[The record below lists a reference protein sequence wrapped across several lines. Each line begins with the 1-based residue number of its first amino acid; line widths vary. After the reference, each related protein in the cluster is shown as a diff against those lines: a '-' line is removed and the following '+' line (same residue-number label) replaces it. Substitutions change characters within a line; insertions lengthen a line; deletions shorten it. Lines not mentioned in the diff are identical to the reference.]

1 MDEIVQKAMAT
12 IEFSAWPAYLGSV
25 GELMSLQS
33 DLEPII
39 SAAYSDGCVRF
50 GELGLGLS
58 AYAQRI
64 HAIIRKHLGVSP
76 LPQTALDF
84 TRNLH
89 GPDLYLATACAQH
102 SLGTAGTQ
110 APESSEDASIA
121 WKTLEKTYKGF
132 ICDLVRFFYST
143 SFAAQ
148 DLADSILAELFL
160 PDRSG
165 ASRIASYDGRSS
177 LSTWLRVV
185 VCNRAIN
192 AKRCSSSAKS
202 TEIESEIP
210 DEPALQSIE
219 LALRARRY
227 GDVLSDALEVACRRL
242 TPRERLILLWRY
254 EDGLQLGQ
262 IARLLGI
269 HQSNVTRQLER
280 MQGKLRDEVIS
291 VLSQKHGLSRPA
303 INECI
308 EDIVEN
314 PRHGMSILDF
324 IKTRSI
330 GISNEQKGPL
340 PPTDQES
347 CNPIEAKPPEST
359 CYDLPK
365 KGKIR

>member
-1 MDEIVQKAMAT
+1 
-12 IEFSAWPAYLGSV
+12 
-25 GELMSLQS
+25 MSLQS
-33 DLEPII
+33 ELDPLI
-39 SAAYSDGCVRF
+39 STAYSDGRVRF
-50 GELGLGLS
+50 GDLGLDLPI
-58 AYAQRI
+58 YTQRI
-64 HAIIRKHLGVSP
+64 YAIVRKHLGASP
-76 LPQTALDF
+76 LEKAALDF
-84 TRNLH
+84 ARNLH

-102 SLGTAGTQ
+102 SLGTNGNGAG
-110 APESSEDASIA
+110 DASMA

-192 AKRCSSSAKS
+192 ARRCSSSVKN
-202 TEIESEIP
+202 TEIHAEIP
-210 DEPALQSIE
+210 DEPALQHIE
-219 LALRARRY
+219 LTLRAKRY
-227 GDVLSDALEVACRRL
+227 STVLGDALELACKRL
-242 TPRERLILLWRY
+242 SPRERLILLWRY

-262 IARLLGI
+262 IAKLLGI

-280 MQGKLRDEVIS
+280 MQGKLHDEVVAI
-291 VLSQKHGLSRPA
+291 LSGKHGLSRLA
-303 INECI
+303 IKECI

-314 PRHGMSILDF
+314 PCHGISVLDF

-330 GISNEQKGPL
+330 IPNMEPIRYLSSQSVKDSHNSATGKKSPETSSCQERFKVDKIS
-340 PPTDQES
+340 
-347 CNPIEAKPPEST
+347 
-359 CYDLPK
+359 
-365 KGKIR
+365 